1 MVTKPSGNKVNQI
14 ILQKNLNRSILLA
27 NLLGRG
33 LHANGKNLW
42 LEQSNFR

>member
-14 ILQKNLNRSILLA
+14 ILQRNLNRSILLA

-33 LHANGKNLW
+33 LQCEWQKSLARAKQL
-42 LEQSNFR
+42 